1 LQRSRLL
8 GFVRSVRFW
17 VWHEVRWQ
25 GFRSQDCRFVYGE
38 IKAFRV
44 FVLQV
49 LWPRS
54 NSAASNSAAS
64 ILTRRF
70 FAGSMFSWKRVC
82 LLDLLVYRTFTF
94 QRLGCRIVQG
104 FLCEFK
110 NARRGVLFTLG
121 YGRMTQAAE
130 GNEEA

>member
-1 LQRSRLL
+1 
-8 GFVRSVRFW
+8 
-17 VWHEVRWQ
+17 
-25 GFRSQDCRFVYGE
+25 
-38 IKAFRV
+38 
-44 FVLQV
+44 
-49 LWPRS
+49 
-54 NSAASNSAAS
+54 
-64 ILTRRF
+64 
-70 FAGSMFSWKRVC
+70 MFSWKRVC